1 MRVLNRPFLGLL
13 GPPSTI
19 VGPIITPLDL
29 QPKTLAVLAYA
40 AMAERPVSR
49 LELSEL
55 LFPEAADPRG
65 SLRWHLARL
74 RVLLPRAVRDGLV
87 ITQGSVALTVPTD
100 AAAFRRSANACLARF
115 EPTAARAAL
124 ALYRGEFLSGL
135 SASGSPRFDNWL
147 FVLEGAL
154 HSRFRRLVLA
164 FAGWAIDRGYPEQAL
179 GPLTQLIESDPY
191 VEDAHALRIRALAA
205 AGSADR
211 ARGAFDQYARIVRD
225 ELHAEPRAELAQ
237 LVGREAPKGQSLP
250 VEGFVTLDEVTLHT
264 LDWTGGDPPIVAL
277 HGAVMSGY
285 VFSAL
290 AHHLTPEFRLIA
302 PAIRGNGFSD
312 KPPDGYTAERHV
324 RDLLELIDALGIHR
338 PVLMGHSTGGTIAT
352 LLAERCQA
360 RALILLDAVVGSGVE
375 VADRFRAADHIVDAS
390 TVPLF
395 DLEAYLTAMR
405 ERRAGYAPEAER
417 LLERLTR
424 MHLTRMPDGSYRG
437 SVEPYAV
444 RRTWESLVRS
454 DSLGALGRV
463 RCPVLVVW
471 AKMVSPHLRR
481 DGPYLDEQFI
491 RRQVRAPRRAQ
502 LIVAERSD
510 HASLIRDP
518 DAAVLEGVRLFL
530 RSLAKRGPATAAQ
543 RASGNWIS

>member
-1 MRVLNRPFLGLL
+1 MRVLNRPLIGLL

-19 VGPIITPLDL
+19 VGPTITPLDL

-49 LELSEL
+49 EELAEL
-55 LFPEAADPRG
+55 LFPEAADPRR

-74 RVLLPRAVRDGLV
+74 RLLLPQGVRDGLA
-87 ITQGSVALTVPTD
+87 ITPESVTVTLPTD

-124 ALYRGEFLSGL
+124 ALYRGDFLSGL
-135 SASGSPRFDNWL
+135 AASGSPRFDNWL
-147 FVLEGAL
+147 FVVEGAL

-164 FAGWAIDRGYPEQAL
+164 FAGWAIDRGYPEHAL
-179 GPLTQLIESDPY
+179 GPLAQLIASDPY
-191 VEDAHALRIRALAA
+191 VEDAHAMRIRAFAA
-205 AGSADR
+205 AGSAER
-211 ARGAFDQYARIVRD
+211 ARVAFDQYAQVVRN
-225 ELHAEPRAELAQ
+225 ELHAQPRADLAQ
-237 LVGREAPKGQSLP
+237 LVGREAPRGGVLP
-250 VEGFVTLDEVTLHT
+250 HEAFVTLDEVTLHT
-264 LDWTGGDPPIVAL
+264 LDWTGGDPSIVAV

-290 AHHLTPEFRLIA
+290 AHHLTPEFRIVA

-338 PVLMGHSTGGTIAT
+338 PVLMGHSTGGAIAT
-352 LLAERCQA
+352 LLAERCEA
-360 RALILLDAVVGSGVE
+360 RGLILLDAVVGSEAE
-375 VADRFRAADHIVDAS
+375 VADRFRAADHIVTTS

-395 DLEAYLTAMR
+395 DVEAYLATMR
-405 ERRAGYAPEAER
+405 EGRGAYAPDAER

-424 MHLTRMPDGSYRG
+424 MHLTRMPDGTYRG

-454 DSLGALGRV
+454 DTLGALGRV

-471 AKMVSPHLRR
+471 AKAVSPHLRR

-491 RRQVRAPRRAQ
+491 RRQVTAARRAT
-502 LIVAERSD
+502 LVVAAHSD

-518 DAAVLEGVRLFL
+518 DAAVLEGLRLFL
-530 RSLAKRGPATAAQ
+530 RALAERGATIGPE
-543 RASGNWIS
+543 RAGARIN